1 MPRNRPRRPVEAL
14 AAKMLARIDAQR
26 HRGPGRG
33 APGRR
38 RTRGTQLAVCSW
50 CGQAYMAKTL
60 RDGGGFCGGPDE
72 IRTFR
77 ARRVEARR
85 FFFA

>member
-38 RTRGTQLAVCSW
+38 RTRGAQLAVCSW

-60 RDGGGFCGGPDE
+60 RDGGGFCGGLYK
-72 IRTFR
+72 IRTR
-77 ARRVEARR
+77 KSLWRDIRR
-85 FFFA
+85 F

>member
-1 MPRNRPRRPVEAL
+1 MEAL

-33 APGRR
+33 GPGRR

-60 RDGGGFCGGPDE
+60 RDGGGFCGGPNWTVGSTIFE
-72 IRTFR
+72 MWLAPTGSLGSAIPRL
-77 ARRVEARR
+77 
-85 FFFA
+85 